1 MELVPSDKERGLQ
14 TPIWNLYES
23 LLLTAGCKV
32 SAALRMGPSVS
43 WRLGKSQSWGYRCQ
57 RCYLS
62 LWPPPFEHPPSPLKP
77 LLLPPPPRILTC
89 LLGSWSHLSQRI
101 VGCLVGP
108 PLDVN
113 GCAPSPQILLF
124 ATSFLLR
131 SAYHTAYIPT
141 WQRTHPF
148 S

>member
-1 MELVPSDKERGLQ
+1 
-14 TPIWNLYES
+14 
-23 LLLTAGCKV
+23 
-32 SAALRMGPSVS
+32 MGVQMPEV
-43 WRLGKSQSWGYRCQ
+43 
-57 RCYLS
+57 YLS

-108 PLDVN
+108 SLDFN

-131 SAYHTAYIPT
+131 SAYHTVY
-141 WQRTHPF
+141 HPYLAEDTPILLKELLAGPERDQPED
-148 S
+148 SCPGQGTSRAV